1 MRVLMIGAPGA
12 GKGTQAVRMA
22 EHFGLVHISS
32 GDLLRK
38 HVAAQTNIGRQISS
52 YLANGDLVP
61 DGIVM
66 DLLRKPILAAN
77 AAGGYILDGFP
88 RTVEQARAAHKV
100 ALELGVAVQVVVHL
114 EVEREEL
121 MRRLL
126 ERGAQSGRSDDNA
139 EVIAHRLDVYDTKTR
154 PMLDYYAER
163 EELVSVDGSQPVEEV
178 TKAVIDALETLRP
191 RLDRSF

>member
-77 AAGGYILDGFP
+77 ADGGYILDGFP

-100 ALELGVAVQVVVHL
+100 AVELGVAVQVVVHL

-126 ERGAQSGRSDDNA
+126 ERGAHSGRSDDTA

-154 PMLDYYAER
+154 PMLDYYGER

-178 TKAVIDALETLRP
+178 TKAVISALAALRP
-191 RLDRSF
+191 RLDRSL

>member
-38 HVAAQTNIGRQISS
+38 HVAAETNIGRQISD

-61 DGIVM
+61 DSIVM

-114 EVEREEL
+114 EVERDEL
-121 MRRLL
+121 MRRLV
-126 ERGAQSGRSDDNA
+126 ERGAESGRSDDNA
-139 EVIAHRLDVYDTKTR
+139 EVIAHRLDVYDEKTR
-154 PMLDYYAER
+154 PMLDYYAAR
-163 EELVSVDGSQPVEEV
+163 EELVSVDGSRPVEEV
-178 TKAVIDALETLRP
+178 TKAVIDALEALRS
-191 RLDRSF
+191 RLS

>member
-38 HVAAQTNIGRQISS
+38 HVAAETNIGRQIRG

-61 DGIVM
+61 DAIVM

-114 EVEREEL
+114 EVAHDEL
-121 MRRLL
+121 MRRLV
-126 ERGAQSGRSDDNA
+126 ERGAESGRSDDNA
-139 EVIAHRLDVYDTKTR
+139 EVIAHRLDVYDEKTR
-154 PMLDYYAER
+154 PMLDYYAAR
-163 EELVSVDGSQPVEEV
+163 EELVSVDGSRPVEEV
-178 TKAVIDALETLRP
+178 TKAVIDALEALRS
-191 RLDRSF
+191 RLS

>member
-38 HVAAQTNIGRQISS
+38 HVAAETNIGRQISG

-61 DGIVM
+61 DAIVM

-114 EVEREEL
+114 EVAHDEL
-121 MRRLL
+121 MRRLV
-126 ERGAQSGRSDDNA
+126 ERGAESGRSDDNA
-139 EVIAHRLDVYDTKTR
+139 EVIAHRLDVYDEKTR
-154 PMLDYYAER
+154 PMLDYYAAR
-163 EELVSVDGSQPVEEV
+163 EELVSVDGSRPVEEV
-178 TKAVIDALETLRP
+178 TKAVIDALEALRS
-191 RLDRSF
+191 RLS

>member
-38 HVAAQTNIGRQISS
+38 HVAAETNIGRQISG

-61 DGIVM
+61 DAIVM

-114 EVEREEL
+114 EVARDEL
-121 MRRLL
+121 MRRLV
-126 ERGAQSGRSDDNA
+126 ERGAESGRSDDHA
-139 EVIAHRLDVYDTKTR
+139 EVIAHRLDVYDEKTR
-154 PMLDYYAER
+154 PMLDYYAAR
-163 EELVSVDGSQPVEEV
+163 EELVSVDGSRPVEVV
-178 TKAVIDALETLRP
+178 TKAVIDALEALRS
-191 RLDRSF
+191 RLS

>member
-52 YLANGDLVP
+52 YLTNGDLVP
-61 DGIVM
+61 DAIVM

-88 RTVEQARAAHKV
+88 RTVEQAMAAHKA

-114 EVEREEL
+114 EVARDEL

-126 ERGAQSGRSDDNA
+126 ERGAESGRSDDNA
-139 EVIAHRLDVYDTKTR
+139 EVIAHRLDVYDDKTR
-154 PMLDYYAER
+154 PMLDYYAAR

-178 TKAVIDALETLRP
+178 TKAVIDALEVLRP
-191 RLDRSF
+191 RLS

>member
-22 EHFGLVHISS
+22 EHFGLEHISS

-38 HVAAQTNIGRQISS
+38 HVAAETNLGRQIKG

-61 DGIVM
+61 DAIVM
-66 DLLRKPILAAN
+66 DLLRKPIVAAN

-114 EVEREEL
+114 EVARNEL
-121 MRRLL
+121 MRRLI
-126 ERGAQSGRSDDNA
+126 ERGMQSGRSDDTA
-139 EVIAHRLDVYDTKTR
+139 EVIAHRLDVYDEKTL
-154 PMLDYYAER
+154 PMLDYYAAR
-163 EELVSVDGSQPVEEV
+163 EELVSVDGSQPVEDV

-191 RLDRSF
+191 RLS

>member
-38 HVAAQTNIGRQISS
+38 HVAAQTNIGRQISA

-61 DGIVM
+61 DAIVM

-114 EVEREEL
+114 EVARDEL

-139 EVIAHRLDVYDTKTR
+139 EVIAHRLDVYDEKTL
-154 PMLDYYAER
+154 PMLDYYAAR
-163 EELVSVDGSQPVEEV
+163 EELVSVDGSRPVEDV
-178 TKAVIDALETLRP
+178 TKAVIDALEALRP
-191 RLDRSF
+191 KLS

>member
-1 MRVLMIGAPGA
+1 VRVLMIGAPGA

-38 HVAAQTNIGRQISS
+38 HVADQTAIGRQISS
-52 YLANGDLVP
+52 YLASGDLVP

-77 AAGGYILDGFP
+77 ADGGYILDGFP

-100 ALELGVAVQVVVHL
+100 AVELGVAVQVVVHL
-114 EVEREEL
+114 EVDRDEL

-163 EELVSVDGSQPVEEV
+163 EELVSVDGSCSVEEV
-178 TKAVIDALETLRP
+178 TKAVIDALEALRP
-191 RLDRSF
+191 RLG